1 MCHVSE
7 KLSLEIQKKEFLQ
20 LAFDDTY
27 IHIYVY
33 IQINDGVSWML
44 DSCEDVHLPPT
55 HDRDTWLC
63 SGLKTVSSDH

>member
-27 IHIYVY
+27 IHIHVY
-33 IQINDGVSWML
+33 I
-44 DSCEDVHLPPT
+44 
-55 HDRDTWLC
+55 
-63 SGLKTVSSDH
+63 